1 MAHYPLKPISTRSA
15 LLTLL
20 IAADVP
26 TMTTREL
33 VMTAVTV
40 GYSEPS
46 VRVALSRM
54 SMAGDVLR
62 EDNGSYRLSD
72 RLRERQ
78 RKQEDAAYPRTR
90 AWNGEWAMFVVTATG
105 RSASARAQTRT
116 DLLAGRLAELRE
128 GVWMRPDNLDIR
140 LPAEMAGLSERFT
153 CRPSTEAVGLVT
165 RLWDLEEWSATAHN
179 LLADAFASEAM
190 TRFTACALA
199 GRHLFADP
207 VLPDD
212 LLPPDWP
219 GHPLRSAH
227 IESRQWVNDIRRD
240 A

>member
-26 TMTTREL
+26 MMTTREL

-40 GYSEPS
+40 GYAEPT

-62 EDNGSYRLSD
+62 EDDGSYRLSD

-78 RKQEDAAYPRTR
+78 RQQEEAAYPRIR
-90 AWNGEWAMFVVTATG
+90 AWNGEWAMFVVTTSG

-128 GVWMRPDNLDIR
+128 GVWIRPANLDIR
-140 LPAEMAGLSERFT
+140 LPADVGSVSEQFT
-153 CRPSTEAVGLVT
+153 CRPSSQPVGLAG
-165 RLWDLEEWSATAHN
+165 RLWDLEEWSATAHR
-179 LLADAFASEAM
+179 LLAGASASESM
-190 TRFTACALA
+190 MRFTACALA

-207 VLPDD
+207 VLPDE
-212 LLPPDWP
+212 LLPRDWP
-219 GHPLRSAH
+219 GHPLRTAH
-227 IESRQWVNDIRRD
+227 IESRKWVNDIRRQ